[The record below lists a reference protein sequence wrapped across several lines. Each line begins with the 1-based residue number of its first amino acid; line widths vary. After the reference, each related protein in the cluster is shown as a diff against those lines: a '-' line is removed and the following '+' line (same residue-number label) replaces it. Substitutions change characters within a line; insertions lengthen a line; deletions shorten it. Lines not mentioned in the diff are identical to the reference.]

1 MKGPSFCQISRRYGS
16 HMRFS
21 ARSLI
26 VILLSFTFL
35 VGHCG
40 CAVQTP
46 YILPPTPPEEVKA
59 QLGAVGVV
67 SACFPPEITFREPMG
82 KGAGMATGAAGG
94 ALITI
99 GLGVEAGAI
108 SIVNPLVSLF
118 CVAAGV
124 ALAPAGAVVGGV
136 WGAAEGV
143 SPEKRK
149 AARETLDAACMGV
162 KFQEMMRDCVIQ
174 VVREQ
179 THRPLIV
186 LGEGSP
192 TADGEQVSYRNL
204 GAKAIDTVLEVSV
217 LKFGLEGKGIN
228 PPLALTMTERTRL
241 IRAADGKVL
250 YDHRLTY
257 SGAKRKFV
265 DWSTDNAQPLREE
278 LERCCRHLAERIIE
292 EAFLLYVPGESEEY
306 RRGEWSAEGLKK

>member
-1 MKGPSFCQISRRYGS
+1 
-16 HMRFS
+16 MRFS

-35 VGHCG
+35 LGHCG
-40 CAVQTP
+40 YAVQIP

-59 QLGAVGVV
+59 QLGVVGVV

-94 ALITI
+94 ALIMIETGI
-99 GLGVEAGAI
+99 ITGFEPPASDPRA
-108 SIVNPLVSLF
+108 SLVW
-118 CVAAGV
+118 VAAWM
-124 ALAPAGAVVGGV
+124 ALAPVGAVVGGV
-136 WGAAEGV
+136 KGAAEGV

-149 AARETLDAACMGV
+149 AARETVDAVCMGV

-174 VVREQ
+174 VGREQ
-179 THRPLIV
+179 TRRPLIA
-186 LGEGSP
+186 LQEGGP
-192 TADGEQVSYRNL
+192 TADGEQVSYRHL
-204 GAKAIDTVLEVSV
+204 GAKGIDTVLEVSL
-217 LKFGLEGKGIN
+217 LKFGLEGEGIN

-265 DWSTDNAQPLREE
+265 DWANDNAQPLREE
-278 LERCCRHLAERIIE
+278 LERCRRHLAERIIE
-292 EAFLLYVPGESEEY
+292 EVFLLYVPGES
-306 RRGEWSAEGLKK
+306 

>member
-1 MKGPSFCQISRRYGS
+1 
-16 HMRFS
+16 MRFS
-21 ARSLI
+21 SRSLI

-35 VGHCG
+35 LGHWG
-40 CAVQTP
+40 YAAQTP

-67 SACFPPEITFREPMG
+67 SACFPPEITFNEPMG
-82 KGAGMATGAAGG
+82 KGAGMATHAIGFGLAWIVSAATTPVFWD
-94 ALITI
+94 L
-99 GLGVEAGAI
+99 EEF
-108 SIVNPLVSLF
+108 LF
-118 CVAAGV
+118 VV
-124 ALAPAGAVVGGV
+124 ALAPVAAVVGGI
-136 WGAAEGV
+136 WGAVEGV
-143 SPEKRK
+143 SPEKRE
-149 AARETLDAACMGV
+149 AAMETIDAACMGV

-174 VVREQ
+174 VGLEQ
-179 THRPLIV
+179 TRRPLIA
-186 LGEGSP
+186 LEEEGP
-192 TADGEQVSYRNL
+192 TADGEQVSYHNL
-204 GAKAIDTVLEVSV
+204 GAMAIDTVLEISV

-292 EAFLLYVPGESEEY
+292 EAFLLYVSGESEEY

>member
-1 MKGPSFCQISRRYGS
+1 
-16 HMRFS
+16 MRFS
-21 ARSLI
+21 SRSLI

-35 VGHCG
+35 LGHCG
-40 CAVQTP
+40 YAVQTP

-67 SACFPPEITFREPMG
+67 SACFPPEITFKEPMG
-82 KGAGMATGAAGG
+82 KGAGMATGAGG
-94 ALITI
+94 FASATI
-99 GLGVEAGAI
+99 VGAVTEP
-108 SIVNPLVSLF
+108 SFFWSDEMFLF
-118 CVAAGV
+118 VV
-124 ALAPAGAVVGGV
+124 ALASVAAVVGGI
-136 WGAAEGV
+136 WGAVEGV
-143 SPEKRK
+143 SPEKRE
-149 AARETLDAACMGV
+149 AARETIDAACMGV

-174 VVREQ
+174 VGREQ
-179 THRPLIV
+179 TRRPLIA
-186 LGEGSP
+186 LEEKGP
-192 TADGEQVSYRNL
+192 TADGEQVSYHNL

-217 LKFGLEGKGIN
+217 LKFGLEGNGIN

-257 SGAKRKFV
+257 SGAKRKLV

-278 LERCCRHLAERIIE
+278 LERCCRRLAERIIE
-292 EAFLLYVPGESEEY
+292 ETFLLYVPGESEEY

>member
-1 MKGPSFCQISRRYGS
+1 
-16 HMRFS
+16 MRFS
-21 ARSLI
+21 SGSLI

-35 VGHCG
+35 LGHCG
-40 CAVQTP
+40 YAVQTP

-67 SACFPPEITFREPMG
+67 SAYFPPEITFNEPMG
-82 KGAGMATGAAGG
+82 KGAGMAMGAVGFPLATIVG
-94 ALITI
+94 AFTEPS
-99 GLGVEAGAI
+99 VWWSDEMF
-108 SIVNPLVSLF
+108 LF
-118 CVAAGV
+118 VV
-124 ALAPAGAVVGGV
+124 ALASVAGVVGGI
-136 WGAAEGV
+136 WGAVEGV
-143 SPEKRK
+143 SPEKRE
-149 AARETLDAACMGV
+149 AARETIDAACMGV

-174 VVREQ
+174 VGREQ
-179 THRPLIV
+179 TRRPLIA
-186 LGEGSP
+186 LEEKGP
-192 TADGEQVSYRNL
+192 TADGEQVSYHNL

-217 LKFGLEGKGIN
+217 LKFGLEGKGFFN

-278 LERCCRHLAERIIE
+278 LERCCRRLAERIIE
-292 EAFLLYVPGESEEY
+292 ETFLLYVPGESEEY